1 MDKVYLFPEVLSIT
15 LYKYNSI
22 DSRLYTLILDNCLIK
37 PHQDTILVKREDV
50 NKLLYKH
57 FRKEINKIPLIPEQ
71 TLHKEAN
78 TIYFLRKI
86 MDEMPNLRWFQ
97 ISYSKNSKFSR
108 LNVNAET
115 GEKTLSFV
123 FKTVRG
129 SYRTFDFFK
138 EKDMEFVN
146 YVLKEVGCI
155 KNLNYSLVKL
165 KALTDR
171 LEKLSATD
179 DQNVKNVCDRMLRE
193 FDYWYEDNPEAL
205 IITDYLEDI

>member
-1 MDKVYLFPEVLSIT
+1 MAKTYLFPEVLSIT

-22 DSRLYTLILDNCLIK
+22 DCKLYTLILDNCSVK
-37 PHQDTILVKREDV
+37 PHKDTILVKKDEV
-50 NKLLYKH
+50 NIILEKYFK
-57 FRKEINKIPLIPEQ
+57 KEINRIPLIPEQ
-71 TLHKEAN
+71 TLHKETN
-78 TIYFLRKI
+78 TVYFLKKI
-86 MDEMPNLRWFQ
+86 MEEMPNLRWFQ

-108 LNVNAET
+108 VNVDKET
-115 GEKTLSFV
+115 NDKTISFV

-129 SYRTFDFFK
+129 SFRTFDFFK

-165 KALTDR
+165 KALADR
-171 LEKLSATD
+171 LEKLSTTD

>member
-1 MDKVYLFPEVLSIT
+1 MPRYLFPEVIAVT

-22 DSRLYTLILDNCLIK
+22 DGKLYTLICNECKIK
-37 PHQDTILVKREDV
+37 QHQDTILVKKEDV
-50 NKLLYKH
+50 NRLLYQH

-78 TIYFLRKI
+78 TVYFLKKI

-97 ISYSKNSKFSR
+97 VSYSKNSKFSR
-108 LNVNAET
+108 LNINAET
-115 GEKTLSFV
+115 SEKTLSFV

-165 KALTDR
+165 KALADR
-171 LEKLSATD
+171 LEKLSLTD
-179 DQNVKNVCDRMLRE
+179 DQNVKNVCDRMLKE

>member
-165 KALTDR
+165 KALADR
-171 LEKLSATD
+171 LEKLSITD
-179 DQNVKNVCDRMLRE
+179 DQNVKNVCDRMLKE

>member
-165 KALTDR
+165 KALADR
-171 LEKLSATD
+171 LEKLSTTD

>member
-1 MDKVYLFPEVLSIT
+1 MAKTYLFPEVLSIT

-22 DSRLYTLILDNCLIK
+22 DCKLYTLILDNCSVK
-37 PHQDTILVKREDV
+37 PHKDTILVKKDEV
-50 NKLLYKH
+50 NIMLAKYFK
-57 FRKEINKIPLIPEQ
+57 KEINRIPLIPEQ
-71 TLHKEAN
+71 TLHKETN
-78 TIYFLRKI
+78 TVYFLKKI
-86 MDEMPNLRWFQ
+86 MEEMPNLRWFQ

-108 LNVNAET
+108 VNVDKET
-115 GEKTLSFV
+115 NDKTISFV

-129 SYRTFDFFK
+129 SFRTFDFFK

-171 LEKLSATD
+171 LEKLSTTD